1 MDYLESQAHK
11 DCMVRLEEMVYLET
25 LAQLDSPGHLGNQAT
40 RRELPGTQGEKGT
53 CDCGI

>member
-11 DCMVRLEEMVYLET
+11 HCMVRLEEMVYLET

-40 RRELPGTQGEKGT
+40 RRERTAWNTGREGNL
-53 CDCGI
+53 